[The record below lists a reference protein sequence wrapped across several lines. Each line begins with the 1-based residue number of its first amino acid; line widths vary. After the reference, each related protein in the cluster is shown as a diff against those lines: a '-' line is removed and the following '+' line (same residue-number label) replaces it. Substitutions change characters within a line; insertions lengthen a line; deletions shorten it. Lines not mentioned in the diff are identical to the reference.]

1 MNAIQRWTVA
11 LGVLLCWV
19 TLAPG
24 FAADN
29 GQQVKI
35 RGLITTRT
43 ADNLTVKTSEG
54 QVNVV
59 ITDDTKVRKPKG
71 LGIRKEQ
78 MSFTALMPGLMVS
91 IEGFQDAQNRIIA
104 KTITFSGHDLETA
117 ERIQAGLAPTQQAV
131 ETNEQNIEANKQD
144 IAANKEQ
151 IAANKEQIGAN
162 EAEIESVSKR
172 FSNLTEFDTK
182 AEMSVYFTSGS
193 KALSAK
199 DKAALMDLA
208 RNAVNLTG
216 YIIQVKGFADSS
228 GNAAMNQ
235 KLSMERAQEVVAY
248 LIQNCNVPVR
258 HVIAPGAMGTADPAA
273 TNETTQGRAANRRV
287 EVKVLVNRGLAG
299 SEESAIR

>member
-11 LGVLLCWV
+11 LAVLLCWM

-144 IAANKEQ
+144 IAANKDQ

-182 AEMSVYFTSGS
+182 AEMSVFFSSGS

-235 KLSMERAQEVVAY
+235 KLSMDRAQEVVAY

-273 TNETTQGRAANRRV
+273 TNETAQGRAANRRV